1 MLKEWLTYSKG
12 ERYGILI
19 IFVLLILMVL
29 FPTLKR
35 TFFEGSSGI
44 DGVEMR
50 NRVDSFFLALRY
62 QTDKVSPTFAI
73 SDEEGVGVKPSELFP
88 FDPNLASISELM
100 RLGFSEKQSLAIENL
115 RAKGWRFQSANDFA
129 KVYVVDSMMFK
140 RLEPFIS
147 IPPSDHPWQ
156 RQALRNDSL
165 RQIREKF
172 VVELNSADTNELVKL
187 RGIGRGF
194 ARRIAAH
201 RSLLGGY
208 MSIEQLTD
216 IYGITPELVES
227 LKGQVRIDTMFAKR
241 IQLNMVSY
249 NELKT
254 HPYLTDYQ
262 ARSIIYYRETKGNI
276 LKLNDLVEN
285 KLLDPKTF
293 DKIKKYLI
301 LN

>member
-19 IFVLLILMVL
+19 LFILLVLMILY
-29 FPTLKR
+29 PTLQR
-35 TFFEGSSGI
+35 TFFESSSGI
-44 DGVEMR
+44 HDAEMI
-50 NRVDSFFLALRY
+50 NRVDSFFLSLRY
-62 QTDKVSPTFAI
+62 HNDQTSPTVTIA
-73 SDEEGVGVKPSELFP
+73 DVEDVNVPKTELFP
-88 FDPNLASISELM
+88 FDPNVASISELL
-100 RLGFSEKQSLAIENL
+100 RLGFSERQAQAIENL
-115 RAKGWRFQSANDFA
+115 RRKGWRFQTAKDFA
-129 KVYVVDSMMFK
+129 KVYVVDSLMYK

-147 IPPSDHPWQ
+147 IPPPDHPWQ

-165 RQIREKF
+165 KRIRETY

-187 RGIGRGF
+187 KGIGRGY

-227 LKGQVRIDTMFAKR
+227 IRGNVRIDTMAAKR
-241 IQLNMVSY
+241 IYLNMVSY
-249 NELKT
+249 SDLKT

-262 ARSIIYYRETKGNI
+262 ARAIIYYRETKGNFVKI
-276 LKLNDLVEN
+276 NELVDY

-293 DKIKKYLI
+293 DKIRKYII

>member
-19 IFVLLILMVL
+19 IFIVIILLVLY
-29 FPTLKR
+29 PTFQR
-35 TFFEGSSGI
+35 TFFENPSGI
-44 DGVEMR
+44 EGVEMK

-62 QTDKVSPTFAI
+62 QTEKASPAFTI
-73 SDEEGVGVKPSELFP
+73 TDEEDVNVTSFELFP
-88 FDPNLASISELM
+88 FDPNVASISELM
-100 RLGFSEKQSLAIENL
+100 RLGFSEKQSIAIENL
-115 RAKGWRFQSANDFA
+115 RTKGWRFQTAKDFA
-129 KVYVVDSMMFK
+129 KVYVVDSNTFK
-140 RLEPFIS
+140 RLEPYIS
-147 IPPSDHPWQ
+147 IPLADHPWQ
-156 RQALRNDSL
+156 RQALRSDSVRL
-165 RQIREKF
+165 IREKF
-172 VVELNSADTNELVKL
+172 IVELNTADTNELVKL
-187 RGIGRGF
+187 KGIGRGF

-208 MSIEQLTD
+208 LSIEQLTD

-227 LKGQVRIDTMFAKR
+227 LKGNVRVDTMLAKR
-241 IQLNMVSY
+241 IHLNMVSY

-262 ARSIIYYRETKGNI
+262 ARAIIYYRETKGNI
-276 LKLNDLVEN
+276 MKMNDLIDN
-285 KLLDPKTF
+285 KLIDPKTF